1 MNLATLAARA
11 DGMSGGCA
19 YLIDDAA
26 GRHDCGALRRP
37 CSPYCA
43 EHHAI
48 CHVVIGSRSE
58 TRKLWWFEYL
68 ADKAGK
74 GRLPLGH

>member
-1 MNLATLAARA
+1 MTELAA
-11 DGMSGGCA
+11 GCA

-26 GRHDCGALRRP
+26 GRHDCGVLRRP

-43 EHHAI
+43 HHHRI
-48 CHVVIGSRSE
+48 CYVAIGSRRE
-58 TRKLWWFEYL
+58 TGLLRRFEYL

-74 GRLPLGH
+74 GRVPPR

>member
-1 MNLATLAARA
+1 MT
-11 DGMSGGCA
+11 DPGEGCA

-48 CHVVIGSRSE
+48 CYVVIGSRCE
-58 TRKLWWFEYL
+58 TGLLYPYGSPYSYGY
-68 ADKAGK
+68 APPPAYGY
-74 GRLPLGH
+74 GNAPY